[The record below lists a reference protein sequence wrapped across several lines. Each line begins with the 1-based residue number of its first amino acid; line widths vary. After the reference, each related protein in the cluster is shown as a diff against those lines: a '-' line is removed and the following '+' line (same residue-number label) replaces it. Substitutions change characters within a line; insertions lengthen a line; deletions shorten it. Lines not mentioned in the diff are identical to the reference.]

1 MKLQK
6 QLSRKV
12 GDKVYPKWVLVLPP
26 DIVEKAGLKEGVDI
40 EAEIK
45 NGRIVLKKK

>member
-12 GDKVYPKWVLVLPP
+12 GEKRYPKWVLVIPP
-26 DIVEKAGLKEGVDI
+26 DVVEKSGFKEGDELKAVGKKG
-40 EAEIK
+40 EI
-45 NGRIVLKKK
+45 IIKKK